1 MQNQTTEGTA
11 ARPAIEKVP
20 AAARRMGVSVSQV
33 YREVRAGRLQL
44 VKLGERASG
53 LAVAA
58 VDAWIQSKIDAAKG
72 CVAYVRAANAEEA
85 KQAAE
90 RLPHKAAFKA
100 MAAREVK

>member
-1 MQNQTTEGTA
+1 MCRAIESQTMKNQTTEGAA

-53 LAVAA
+53 LDVAA
-58 VDAWIQSKIDAAKG
+58 VDAWILARIEASQGAAK
-72 CVAYVRAANAEEA
+72 
-85 KQAAE
+85 
-90 RLPHKAAFKA
+90 
-100 MAAREVK
+100 

>member
-1 MQNQTTEGTA
+1 MQNQITEGAA

-53 LAVAA
+53 LSVAA
-58 VDAWIQSKIDAAKG
+58 VDSWITAKIAASG
-72 CVAYVRAANAEEA
+72 SA
-85 KQAAE
+85 K
-90 RLPHKAAFKA
+90 
-100 MAAREVK
+100 